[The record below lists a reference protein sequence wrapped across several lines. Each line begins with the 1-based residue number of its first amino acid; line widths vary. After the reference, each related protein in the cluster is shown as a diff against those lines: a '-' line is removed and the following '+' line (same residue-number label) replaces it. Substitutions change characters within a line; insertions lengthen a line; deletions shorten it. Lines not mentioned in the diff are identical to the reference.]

1 MSCSRCGRSGHSI
14 GSCFAKS
21 SVHGR
26 DLMSEKQMRCF
37 RCGRN
42 GHASSGCF
50 ARSTVDGRPLLPPST
65 SKHFQ
70 GPHTTPGQRGR
81 SGVYVLQYANGMFYV
96 GKSMPKSGLRLWAD
110 IPYGALLR
118 LTSSLGLRMSTF
130 SDQNLHILQDP
141 GM

>member
-1 MSCSRCGRSGHSI
+1 MSFKQRAQTLSHNWRKQKVKDLSRTEMSCSRCGRSGHSI

-50 ARSTVDGRPLLPPST
+50 ARSTVDGRPLLLQHLSIFKDLT
-65 SKHFQ
+65 
-70 GPHTTPGQRGR
+70 QRQDRG
-81 SGVYVLQYANGMFYV
+81 GAV
-96 GKSMPKSGLRLWAD
+96 GSMCFNMPMACFMWESPQILT
-110 IPYGALLR
+110 GALESML
-118 LTSSLGLRMSTF
+118 LGW
-130 SDQNLHILQDP
+130 
-141 GM
+141 